1 MAYTLG
7 HAERH
12 PAEMTNR
19 TAASGVLGHSGHS
32 QATRGLMVRRGREV
46 IMVAGFV
53 FIKCELGQVESVAN
67 KIVEVDGVSEV
78 YSISGNY
85 DLLAKVYVDRYED
98 FPTVVPRWIHHIPG
112 VRETSTLMTFN
123 AFK

>member
-1 MAYTLG
+1 VSDRLYLEA
-7 HAERH
+7 
-12 PAEMTNR
+12 N
-19 TAASGVLGHSGHS
+19 
-32 QATRGLMVRRGREV
+32 RGLHCSGMEV
-46 IMVAGFV
+46 DMVAGFV

-67 KIVEVDGVSEV
+67 KVVEVDGVSEV

-98 FPTVVPRWIHHIPG
+98 FATVVPRWIHRISG
-112 VRETSTLMTFN
+112 IRETSTLMTFN